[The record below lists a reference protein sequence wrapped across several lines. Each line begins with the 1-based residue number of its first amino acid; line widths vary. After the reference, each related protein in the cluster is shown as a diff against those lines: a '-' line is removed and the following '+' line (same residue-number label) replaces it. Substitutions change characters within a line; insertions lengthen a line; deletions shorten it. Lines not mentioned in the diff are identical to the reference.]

1 MDVGTNTGVATDVGT
16 NTGVATDV
24 GTNTGVATDVGTNTG
39 VATDVGTNTG
49 VATDVGTNTGV
60 ATDVGTNTGVASGVT
75 QDRTHVWAYLSLI
88 LPCQSCH
95 HVPFGWLVTGSPC
108 TSNMKDLVSVAVPSV
123 MVLEAVQLYS
133 PESESCRSHRFNT
146 DTVK

>member
-1 MDVGTNTGVATDVGT
+1 MMSGVAAQREVIGHAQPLTCMGEL
-16 NTGVATDV
+16 A
-24 GTNTGVATDVGTNTG
+24 
-39 VATDVGTNTG
+39 
-49 VATDVGTNTGV
+49 
-60 ATDVGTNTGVASGVT
+60 
-75 QDRTHVWAYLSLI
+75 I
-88 LPCQSCH
+88 
-95 HVPFGWLVTGSPC
+95 SPC